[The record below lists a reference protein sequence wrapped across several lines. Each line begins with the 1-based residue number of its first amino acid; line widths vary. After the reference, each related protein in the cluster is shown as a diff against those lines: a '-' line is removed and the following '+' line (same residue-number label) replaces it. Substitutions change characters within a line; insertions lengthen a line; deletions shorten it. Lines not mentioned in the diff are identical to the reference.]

1 MLNLLVFL
9 LLLVLKE
16 KSTLLSLKTAS
27 QPKAAVYLRPLNGS
41 VAQLDRA
48 SDYGSEGLGF
58 ESLRDRTRVFYAH
71 PEGGLRLNNVI
82 PFFFDSLPPLPRCSL
97 FCHDP
102 LLRIRHAESHRLPT
116 PLHPPQTRTHEPL
129 CYQNKKIP
137 SCRNRLVRSRFC
149 PSPNQPDPKRFF

>member
-58 ESLRDRTRVFYAH
+58 DSLRCHKKEKSLSNR
-71 PEGGLRLNNVI
+71 G
-82 PFFFDSLPPLPRCSL
+82 FFFAKGFRIPDS
-97 FCHDP
+97 
-102 LLRIRHAESHRLPT
+102 
-116 PLHPPQTRTHEPL
+116 
-129 CYQNKKIP
+129 
-137 SCRNRLVRSRFC
+137 
-149 PSPNQPDPKRFF
+149 

>member
-58 ESLRDRTRVFYAH
+58 ESLRDRD
-71 PEGGLRLNNVI
+71 N
-82 PFFFDSLPPLPRCSL
+82 S
-97 FCHDP
+97 
-102 LLRIRHAESHRLPT
+102 IRG
-116 PLHPPQTRTHEPL
+116 
-129 CYQNKKIP
+129 YY
-137 SCRNRLVRSRFC
+137 
-149 PSPNQPDPKRFF
+149 PNHTNTTNTSTAQCNSTNLIKLS

>member
-9 LLLVLKE
+9 FLLVFKE
-16 KSTLLSLKTAS
+16 KSTSLSLKTAS

-82 PFFFDSLPPLPRCSL
+82 PFFLIHSFHSSCALCSQ
-97 FCHDP
+97 F
-102 LLRIRHAESHRLPT
+102 
-116 PLHPPQTRTHEPL
+116 
-129 CYQNKKIP
+129 
-137 SCRNRLVRSRFC
+137 
-149 PSPNQPDPKRFF
+149 